1 MLKEYLLG
9 ETPERTQWNGNMSG
23 VSVCQFDLSD
33 SANAKLVSLPVK
45 ESPCHFEALFCQGGH
60 LLAELS
66 NNQQLSAEAQE
77 IFLLSDASELR
88 SFKISGNLQGILV
101 TIDAKAARKDFFSIC
116 STIGLEINPRMVK
129 ERMETQ
135 HGCAV
140 LSNIPWTIA
149 VFEYLACLP
158 ENAQGQYSLFKT
170 IEILYLLCKKESE
183 KKTDADICLGSYI
196 GRSIAEAH
204 NYMETHLSEKLTI
217 SALSRK
223 FSISPTSLKSGFRNM
238 YGQPIHRWLME
249 QRMKR
254 ASELIRS
261 TNMTI
266 QQIAQAVGYDG
277 VSQFNTVFKQH
288 YGRTPGQVKKMS
300 KTGISRPF

>member
-9 ETPERTQWNGNMSG
+9 KTPGRTQWNGTMSG

-33 SANAKLVSLPVK
+33 SANKKLVSLPVK
-45 ESPCHFEALFCQGGH
+45 ESPCRFEVLFCQEGH

-66 NNQQLSAEAQE
+66 NDRQLSAEAQE
-77 IFLLSDASELR
+77 IFLLSDTSELR
-88 SFKISGNLQGILV
+88 SFKVSGNLRGILV
-101 TIDAKAARKDFFSIC
+101 TVDEEAARKDIFSLC
-116 STIGLEINPRMVK
+116 STIGLEINPRTIK

-135 HGCAV
+135 QGCAV
-140 LSNIPWTIA
+140 LSNLPWTTA
-149 VFEYLACLP
+149 VFQYLACLP
-158 ENAQGQYSLFKT
+158 ENAQRQYGVFKT

-183 KKTDADICLGSYI
+183 KKPAADICLGNYI

-204 NYMETHLSEKLTI
+204 SYMETHLSEKLTI

-238 YGQPIHRWLME
+238 YGQPIHRWLMA

-277 VSQFNTVFKQH
+277 VSQFNAVFKQH
-288 YGRTPGQVKKMS
+288 YGQTPGQVKKMS
-300 KTGISRPF
+300 KTGVLCLF